1 MRSRVRTAARA
12 VVVATVLLGVGAATA
27 GAASVNV
34 TGDDDAPLGIA
45 PGTTAVIRTMD
56 PTVQIQSPGWFTASI
71 AAADG
76 SVIDSVGCSI
86 SSRTRF
92 PEYRGNQT
100 YTVSVTEFTDFRC
113 DTPTGSAQFAYR
125 INAGVTLPPPPARPH
140 LTRRAGSFS
149 SRPLFLSITPN
160 PNSSTEIIYARNAT
174 VAADG
179 SLRGTL
185 RRAYLNTDTNRAE
198 LTFPVPGTYTVV
210 ARATRGTANSPWSA
224 PMRIRT
230 VGPFD
235 LRTVSFIDSTGPS
248 YALRASV
255 RETLARGGLVRI
267 SIAGSSGAF
276 RSIGSARVARNGSF
290 SHRFTQNS
298 AGVYRIRYA
307 FAGNTFVVRGQEIER
322 IRIYRRVVFG

>member
-1 MRSRVRTAARA
+1 MHRTRHQ
-12 VVVATVLLGVGAATA
+12 ATVVLASTAIMLGLAAATA
-27 GAASVNV
+27 GAASVSV
-34 TGDDDAPLGIA
+34 TGDNDAPVGIP
-45 PGTTAVIRTMD
+45 PGGTVVIRTMN
-56 PTVQIQSPGWFTASI
+56 PTVGIAAPGWFSASI
-71 AAADG
+71 ATADG
-76 SVIDSVGCSI
+76 AVIDSVGCSVN
-86 SSRTRF
+86 SRTRF
-92 PEYRGNQT
+92 PDYRGNQA

-125 INAGVTLPPPPARPH
+125 IAAGVTLPPPPARPH
-140 LTRRAGSFS
+140 LIRRAGSFS
-149 SRPLFLSITPN
+149 SRPLFLSIAPN
-160 PNSSTEIIYARNAT
+160 PNSSTEIVYARNAT

-224 PMRIRT
+224 PLRIRT

-248 YALRASV
+248 YALRATV

-267 SIAGSSGAF
+267 SIARSSGAF
-276 RSIGSARVARNGSF
+276 RSIGTARVARNGSF
-290 SHRFTQNS
+290 THRFTQNN

-322 IRIYRRVVFG
+322 IRIVRRVVFG